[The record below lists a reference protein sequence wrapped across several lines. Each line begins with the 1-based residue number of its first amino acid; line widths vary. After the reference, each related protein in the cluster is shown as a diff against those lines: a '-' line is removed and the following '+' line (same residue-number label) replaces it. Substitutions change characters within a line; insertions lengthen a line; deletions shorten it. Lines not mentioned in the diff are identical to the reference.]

1 MMKNLPTLALLIV
14 VLPCC
19 KPIEIKQFEEL
30 TSRAVIHTDTSTI
43 DIKLQDEQSGSR
55 PKTGRTYYWFAH
67 GKINT
72 SQGYRAGKLLHGA
85 YAEYDRASK
94 KPIVSGTFNKGLKT
108 GRWLSWEKDGS
119 LKEVKFYRKGKLN
132 GPLVKYD
139 AAGHPLDTLKYKGD
153 EAVPNKA
160 EPVDSTKVS
169 ILEKIKS
176 FIKLKKK

>member
-1 MMKNLPTLALLIV
+1 MKKYFSIVALLIV

-19 KPIEIKQFEEL
+19 KPMELKQLEEL

-55 PKTGRTYYWFAH
+55 PKADRTYYWFAH
-67 GKINT
+67 GKINA
-72 SQGYRAGKLLHGA
+72 SQGYQAAKLLHGT
-85 YAEYDRASK
+85 YAEYDRVSK
-94 KPIVSGTFNKGLKT
+94 KPIASGTFNKGLKT

-132 GPLVKYD
+132 GSLVKYD
-139 AAGHPLDTLKYKGD
+139 ATGQPLDTLKYKGD
-153 EAVPNKA
+153 EVMPNKS
-160 EPVDSTKVS
+160 EPADSTKVS
-169 ILEKIKS
+169 ILEKMKS

>member
-1 MMKNLPTLALLIV
+1 MKRYFSIVALLIV

-19 KPIEIKQFEEL
+19 KPMELKQLEEL

-43 DIKLQDEQSGSR
+43 NIELQDEHSTR
-55 PKTGRTYYWFAH
+55 KVNTGNIYYWFSH

-72 SQGYRAGKLLHGA
+72 SQGYQAGKLLHGV

-94 KPIVSGTFNKGLKT
+94 KPIESGKFNKGLKV
-108 GRWLSWEKDGS
+108 GKWLSWKKDGF
-119 LKEVKFYRKGKLN
+119 LKEVKFYKKGELS

-139 AAGHPLDTLKYKGD
+139 AAGKPTDTIKYKQGVLVQ
-153 EAVPNKA
+153 ERV
-160 EPVDSTKVS
+160 EPADSAKVS
-169 ILEKIKS
+169 ILEKMKR